1 MRTLWVSARSCVS
14 IALCSGLLSVLGACG
29 GAGPYGHSPN
39 YVPLD
44 EEAQALE
51 GSREY
56 DPVMFERQPEEW
68 RKAPVS
74 LFGIVTRRTPG
85 PAGATELVLGIR
97 RLEPRNLCENMR
109 DDSSCLVTVSDREF
123 GIVHAFVTL
132 RPEDEVGEKSMGL
145 GSLVRIV
152 ATSNGEFDP
161 ADGSAVL
168 RARYYRHWP
177 RYTYATK
184 AAARDLRQ

>member
-1 MRTLWVSARSCVS
+1 MRKSPGRLASNALARWTFPLF
-14 IALCSGLLSVLGACG
+14 ALVIACG
-29 GAGPYGHSPN
+29 GAGPYGHAPN
-39 YVPLD
+39 YAPLAD
-44 EEAQALE
+44 EAQALE

-56 DPVMFERQPEEW
+56 DPVMFQRQPDEW
-68 RKAPVS
+68 RKSAVS
-74 LFGIVTRRTPG
+74 LFGIVTKRTPG
-85 PAGATELVLGIR
+85 PSGAAEIVVSIR

-123 GIVHAFVTL
+123 GVVHALVTL
-132 RPEDEVGEKSMGL
+132 HPEDEVGEKSVGL

-152 ATSNGEFDP
+152 ATSNGEL
-161 ADGSAVL
+161 AAGDGAAVL

-177 RYTYATK
+177 RYFYVTK